1 MKKSLFAIAIILF
14 FFQVSFAQVYKWID
28 EKGVTHFTDDSTQ
41 VPEKY
46 QSKSEKIG
54 TSEEKGEAK
63 ADVESIPKKR
73 EETYKDRM
81 GRGED
86 YWKGQVEQWRARL
99 NDLQHKLDALRAKYN
114 GLTER
119 FNASRNTAE
128 RGSLR
133 GERDQVKN
141 EMDTC
146 KIEIEEARSMLEKR
160 IPEEAELNKAKSEW
174 IK

>member
-1 MKKSLFAIAIILF
+1 MKKSLFAVAIVLF

-28 EKGVTHFTDDSTQ
+28 EKGVAHFTDDYTQ

-46 QSKSEKIG
+46 RSRSEKIG
-54 TSEEKGEAK
+54 MSEERGEAK
-63 ADVESIPKKR
+63 ADAENNPKKR

-81 GRGED
+81 GRGEA

-141 EMDTC
+141 EMDAC
-146 KIEIEEARSMLEKR
+146 KAEMEEANGMLEKK